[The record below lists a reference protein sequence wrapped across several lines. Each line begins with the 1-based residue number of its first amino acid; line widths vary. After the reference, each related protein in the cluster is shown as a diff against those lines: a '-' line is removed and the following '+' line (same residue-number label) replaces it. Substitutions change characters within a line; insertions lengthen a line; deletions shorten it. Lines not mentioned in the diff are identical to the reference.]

1 MHWLYLLLAL
11 GALVLAFTTSQ
22 TWLLTLCLL
31 AALGL
36 MLKWIMAWY
45 AHRVGDGE
53 PDVSAIIDPAELRQ
67 LRERAEARKRGQDA
81 PTGTPPA

>member
-22 TWLLTLCLL
+22 TWLLVLCLL
-31 AALGL
+31 ASLAL

-45 AHRVGDGE
+45 ASRVGDGE
-53 PDVSAIIDPAELRQ
+53 PDVSAIIDPHELRQ
-67 LRERAEARKRGQDA
+67 LRERAEARKRGGE
-81 PTGTPPA
+81 TGPPPPG